1 MFAQNSVFTG
11 EYTVGSKS
19 PLEVLQTV
27 FGHTNFRPGQW
38 NAISK
43 ILSGKDVIVVIPT
56 GGGKTVVYTLPCIMA
71 PGLAIII
78 SPILMLM
85 CDQVARLRGYGINTC
100 YYNTLLSD
108 DDRKNILHNLKQPD
122 CQYQFVF
129 ISPEAVITDSFQSCL
144 DALRCENR
152 LKMFVVDEAHCIDT
166 WGKDFR
172 PAYQQLGIL
181 RKYGLPFVALTGTA
195 TKQTLSIISTALQME
210 NPEEVRLPCRRNNL
224 CFSVIAKK
232 ELKAKDQVAQIVSGD
247 FDGLCGIVYCAR
259 QADTVEMAFELKE
272 KGISATYYHAGM
284 EGGERIRNANMWL
297 EDKIKVMCCTNA
309 FGMGIDKK
317 GVRFVIHLTL
327 PSSLEDYVQ
336 ESGRGGRDGD
346 NCSCILLFRFADRS
360 FHLRNVA
367 AMSFS
372 EDSLTLL
379 NSLTDFCMQT
389 SLCRQQ
395 FIARYFDENLGE
407 ACDCCDICQE
417 DSFQEQKDLT
427 LHARNVIDC
436 LRQISVL
443 EGKPKLTDLAMTY
456 MGSKAKTIITQ
467 RFNTV
472 AQYGKGK
479 DQFLN
484 VNNATKFIQFLIF
497 KGFIK
502 ENIRS
507 LEERMTINY
516 LTCGNVVDLVDG
528 RCQVF
533 FNL

>member
-1 MFAQNSVFTG
+1 MVAQNFVLPG
-11 EYTVGSKS
+11 EYTVASRS

-27 FGHTNFRPGQW
+27 FGHTSFRPGQW

-43 ILSGKDVIVVIPT
+43 ILSGKDVVIVIPT
-56 GGGKTVVYTLPCIMA
+56 GGGKTVVYALPCIMA
-71 PGLAIII
+71 PGLAIVI
-78 SPILMLM
+78 SPVMMLM
-85 CDQVARLRGYGINTC
+85 CDQVARLRRHGINTC

-108 DDRKNILHNLKQPD
+108 DERQNILHNLKQPD

-129 ISPEAVITDSFQSCL
+129 ISPEAVITDSFLSCL
-144 DALRCENR
+144 NNLSRESR
-152 LKMFVVDEAHCIDT
+152 LKLFVVDEAHCIDT

-195 TKQTLSIISTALQME
+195 TKQTLSIISAALQME

-224 CFSVIAKK
+224 CFSVIDKK
-232 ELKAKDQVAQIVSGD
+232 ELKAKDQVAQIVSSD
-247 FDGLCGIVYCAR
+247 FNGICGIVYCAR

-284 EGGERIRNANMWL
+284 EGGDRIRNANLWL
-297 EDKIKVMCCTNA
+297 EDKVKVMCCTNA

-327 PSSLEDYVQ
+327 PSSLEDYIQ

-346 NCSCILLFRFADRS
+346 NCSCILLFRFGDRS
-360 FHLRNVA
+360 FHLRNIA
-367 AMSFS
+367 AMSCT
-372 EDSLTLL
+372 EGSLTLL
-379 NSLTDFCMQT
+379 NSLTDFCMQA

-395 FIARYFDENLGE
+395 FIARYFEEDLGE
-407 ACDCCDICQE
+407 TCKCCDICQQDNVRE
-417 DSFQEQKDLT
+417 DKDLT
-427 LHARNVIDC
+427 VHARNIIEC
-436 LRQISVL
+436 LRQISAL

-456 MGSKAKTIITQ
+456 MGSKAKTVITQ

-472 AQYGKGK
+472 PQYGKGK
-479 DQFLN
+479 DHFLN
-484 VNNATKFIQFLIF
+484 VNNVTKFIQFLIF
-497 KGFIK
+497 NGFIK

-533 FNL
+533 FCM

>member
-1 MFAQNSVFTG
+1 MV
-11 EYTVGSKS
+11 
-19 PLEVLQTV
+19 
-27 FGHTNFRPGQW
+27 
-38 NAISK
+38 
-43 ILSGKDVIVVIPT
+43 
-56 GGGKTVVYTLPCIMA
+56 
-71 PGLAIII
+71 
-78 SPILMLM
+78 
-85 CDQVARLRGYGINTC
+85 
-100 YYNTLLSD
+100 
-108 DDRKNILHNLKQPD
+108 
-122 CQYQFVF
+122 
-129 ISPEAVITDSFQSCL
+129 
-144 DALRCENR
+144 
-152 LKMFVVDEAHCIDT
+152 
-166 WGKDFR
+166 
-172 PAYQQLGIL
+172 
-181 RKYGLPFVALTGTA
+181 
-195 TKQTLSIISTALQME
+195 
-210 NPEEVRLPCRRNNL
+210 
-224 CFSVIAKK
+224 
-232 ELKAKDQVAQIVSGD
+232 
-247 FDGLCGIVYCAR
+247 CGIVYCAR
-259 QADTVEMAFELKE
+259 QADTVQMAFELKE
-272 KGISATYYHAGM
+272 KGIPATYYHAGM

-379 NSLTDFCMQT
+379 NSLTGFCMQT

-436 LRQISVL
+436 LRQISAL

>member
-1 MFAQNSVFTG
+1 
-11 EYTVGSKS
+11 
-19 PLEVLQTV
+19 
-27 FGHTNFRPGQW
+27 
-38 NAISK
+38 
-43 ILSGKDVIVVIPT
+43 
-56 GGGKTVVYTLPCIMA
+56 
-71 PGLAIII
+71 
-78 SPILMLM
+78 
-85 CDQVARLRGYGINTC
+85 
-100 YYNTLLSD
+100 
-108 DDRKNILHNLKQPD
+108 
-122 CQYQFVF
+122 
-129 ISPEAVITDSFQSCL
+129 
-144 DALRCENR
+144 
-152 LKMFVVDEAHCIDT
+152 
-166 WGKDFR
+166 
-172 PAYQQLGIL
+172 
-181 RKYGLPFVALTGTA
+181 
-195 TKQTLSIISTALQME
+195 
-210 NPEEVRLPCRRNNL
+210 
-224 CFSVIAKK
+224 
-232 ELKAKDQVAQIVSGD
+232 
-247 FDGLCGIVYCAR
+247 
-259 QADTVEMAFELKE
+259 
-272 KGISATYYHAGM
+272 
-284 EGGERIRNANMWL
+284 
-297 EDKIKVMCCTNA
+297 MCCTNA

-379 NSLTDFCMQT
+379 NSLADFCMQT

-407 ACDCCDICQE
+407 ACDSCDICQE

-436 LRQISVL
+436 LHQISAL